1 MYEYTIKAKPLEWE
15 GGDYSQYG
23 REWTDKKLG
32 FCISED
38 LADAPESR
46 FSASWGESDC
56 ECFPSLE
63 AAQAWCQEEIDRFV
77 ESIAFIEI
85 HTKDHE
91 VNN

>member
-1 MYEYTIKAKPLEWE
+1 MVNDLDQATKMIVGSAPSPADL
-15 GGDYSQYG
+15 
-23 REWTDKKLG
+23 LG